1 MEAYMTDRFL
11 AVALLVA
18 AGPVFAQVAAPAPSG
33 SPQSIRIAAQNGSAE
48 SGTATLTSEEGNK
61 TKVEISLKG
70 QPKGVQQP
78 AHLHAGGCANL
89 DPKPKY
95 GLENV
100 VNGKST
106 TIIPVDAGVLFE
118 QGLALNVH
126 KSKQDIQTYVA
137 CGDLSK
143 TNLTKSARK

>member
-1 MEAYMTDRFL
+1 MTDRFL
-11 AVALLVA
+11 ALALLLA
-18 AGPVFAQVAAPAPSG
+18 CGPVFAVTAPSPSG
-33 SPQSIRIAAQNGSAE
+33 SPQTIRIAPQNGSGE
-48 SGTATLTSEEGNK
+48 SGTATFTSTEGNK
-61 TKVEISLKG
+61 TKVQVKLKG

-106 TIIPVDAGVLFE
+106 TVVPVDAGVLFQE
-118 QGLALNVH
+118 GLALNVH
-126 KSKQDIQTYVA
+126 KSAQDVQTYVA

-143 TNLTKSARK
+143 ANLAKPAKN